1 MTFTFNPAS
10 GNISVVA
17 RVLGPLGTSRIVL
30 CLDTGATS
38 TTIHMNFLLAAGYSP
53 TQFSAPLQLA
63 TASGIVYAPRLSVTA
78 FEALGVIRMNYPVF
92 AHTLPIP
99 SGADGLLGLDFFD
112 GRVLTL
118 DFPKGEITLAPGSP
132 TGPTP

>member
-1 MTFTFNPAS
+1 MS
-10 GNISVVA
+10 
-17 RVLGPLGTSRIVL
+17 
-30 CLDTGATS
+30 
-38 TTIHMNFLLAAGYSP
+38 FLLAAGYGPS
-53 TQFSAPLQLA
+53 QFSSPLQLA
-63 TASGIVYAPRLSVTA
+63 TASGVVYAPRLTVSA
-78 FEALGVIRMNYPVF
+78 FEALGVIRINYPVF

-118 DFPKGEITLAPGSP
+118 DFPKGKITLAPGTP